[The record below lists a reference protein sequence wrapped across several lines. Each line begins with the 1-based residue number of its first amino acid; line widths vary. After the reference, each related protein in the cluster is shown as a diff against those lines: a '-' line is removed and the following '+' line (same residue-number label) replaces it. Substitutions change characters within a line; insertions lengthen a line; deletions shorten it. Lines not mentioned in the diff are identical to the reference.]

1 MSCCSA
7 GQVVD
12 ENGSRRDWK
21 NIKVQMLIASIA
33 EHTIIGLIVIVAI
46 DMAVISAEI

>member
-1 MSCCSA
+1 MSCYST

-21 NIKVQMLIASIA
+21 NTKVQMLIASIA
-33 EHTIIGLIVIVAI
+33 EHTIIGLIVIVAL
-46 DMAVISAEI
+46 A